1 MVKRRTCQ
9 RLSSA
14 PAPPQDDAWRL
25 RVSRHQGRNTG
36 PLGEQSGCLGCQ
48 SEPRPRSPIP
58 PPAAPLIPPPFAPV
72 QAWVSRCCPSSRSS
86 PGATARSSPSAAAP
100 RRSRSCR
107 HTHTHTHT
115 HVCHHIYIIYTHH
128 ARQLHTVPTPRW
140 ARCAPAPCRDGLTTV
155 PWPHPCAGLSP
166 LSAAP
171 WLHSVCGVL

>member
-72 QAWVSRCCPSSRSS
+72 QAWASRCCPSSRSS
-86 PGATARSSPSAAAP
+86 RGATARSSPSAAAP

-115 HVCHHIYIIYTHH
+115 HTHMYAIIYISYTHIMPASSTPYPRLVGRG
-128 ARQLHTVPTPRW
+128 ARPPR
-140 ARCAPAPCRDGLTTV
+140 AVMASPPCHGLTPV
-155 PWPHPCAGLSP
+155 LD
-166 LSAAP
+166 SAR
-171 WLHSVCGVL
+171 

>member
-72 QAWVSRCCPSSRSS
+72 QAWASRCCPSSRSS
-86 PGATARSSPSAAAP
+86 RGATARSSPSAAAP
-100 RRSRSCR
+100 RRYRSYR
-107 HTHTHTHT
+107 HTHMCMHMCMHM
-115 HVCHHIYIIYTHH
+115 CIYH
-128 ARQLHTVPTPRW
+128 ARQLLTAPTPRW
-140 ARCAPAPCRDGLTTV
+140 ARCLLTPCDGLCPVMGT
-155 PWPHPCAGLSP
+155 AR
-166 LSAAP
+166 
-171 WLHSVCGVL
+171 